1 MAQHTHHTSEAE
13 EMYLITIA
21 RAVEDGHP
29 EPVPVSLV
37 ARELDVSAVSANQM
51 VRKLAGREY
60 VEYEPYQGVTL
71 TEPGRAVAASI
82 LRRRRL
88 WGVFLAEQL
97 GLTPERA
104 DEIACDFEHITPDDV
119 ADLLSGFLGDPVS
132 GPRGHSIPKG
142 RSEAAPPSTVRLD
155 AVPAG
160 ERRSVVGVNLPD
172 DLRQFVETQGFVP
185 GNSVEVIGVG
195 GAGDRL
201 LSVGDTT
208 SHFAVDLVSGIV
220 VSAR

>member
-1 MAQHTHHTSEAE
+1 MTQHSQDTSEAE

-29 EPVPVSLV
+29 EPVPVSHA
-37 ARELDVSAVSANQM
+37 ARELDVSGVSANQM
-51 VRKLAGREY
+51 IRKLAGRGY

-71 TEPGRAVAASI
+71 TESGRVVASSI

-88 WGVFLAEQL
+88 WGVFLSEQL

-104 DEIACDFEHITPDDV
+104 DEVACDLEHITPDDV
-119 ADLLSGFLGDPVS
+119 ADLLSGYLGDPAS
-132 GPRGHSIPKG
+132 GPWGHTIPNG
-142 RSEAAPPSTVRLD
+142 GSAPVPPPTVRLD

-160 ERRSVVGVNLPD
+160 ERRSVVGLNLPD
-172 DLRQFVETQGFVP
+172 EPRRFLETQGIVP
-185 GNSVEVIGVG
+185 GAYVEVIGVG
-195 GAGDRL
+195 GTGDRL
-201 LSVGDTT
+201 VSVGGTT
-208 SHFAVDLVSGIV
+208 CHLAVDLVSGIA

>member
-1 MAQHTHHTSEAE
+1 MAQHTQHTSEAE

-21 RAVEDGHP
+21 RAIEDGYP
-29 EPVPVSLV
+29 EPVPVSHA
-37 ARELDVSAVSANQM
+37 ARELDVSGVSANQM
-51 VRKLAGREY
+51 IRKLAGRGY
-60 VEYEPYQGVTL
+60 LEYEPYQGVTL
-71 TEPGRAVAASI
+71 TELGRVVALSI

-88 WGVFLAEQL
+88 WGVFLSEQL

-104 DEIACDFEHITPDDV
+104 DEVACDLEHITPDDV
-119 ADLLSGFLGDPVS
+119 ADLLSGYLGDPAS
-132 GPRGHSIPKG
+132 GPRGHSIPSG
-142 RSEAAPPSTVRLD
+142 ESAPAPPPTVRLD

-172 DLRQFVETQGFVP
+172 EPRRFVETQGIVP
-185 GNSVEVIGVG
+185 GADVEVIGVG

-201 LSVGDTT
+201 VAVGDTT
-208 SHFAVDLVSGIV
+208 SHLAVDLVSGIV

>member
-1 MAQHTHHTSEAE
+1 MAQHAQHTSEAE

-21 RAVEDGHP
+21 RAVEDGRP
-29 EPVPVSLV
+29 EPVPVSHA
-37 ARELDVSAVSANQM
+37 ARELDVSGVSANQM
-51 VRKLAGREY
+51 IRKLAGRGY

-71 TEPGRAVAASI
+71 TESGRVVASSI

-88 WGVFLAEQL
+88 WGVFLSEQL

-104 DEIACDFEHITPDDV
+104 DEVACDLEHITPDDV
-119 ADLLSGFLGDPVS
+119 ADLLSGYLGDPAS
-132 GPRGHSIPKG
+132 GPRGHSIPNG
-142 RSEAAPPSTVRLD
+142 GSDPAPPPTVRLD

-160 ERRSVVGVNLPD
+160 ELRSVVSVNLPD
-172 DLRQFVETQGFVP
+172 ELRRFVEMQGVVP
-185 GNSVEVIGVG
+185 GADVEVIGVG

-201 LSVGDTT
+201 VSVGDTT
-208 SHFAVDLVSGIV
+208 SHFTVDLVSGIV

>member
-1 MAQHTHHTSEAE
+1 MAQHAHHTSEAE

-21 RAVEDGHP
+21 RAVEAGRP
-29 EPVPVSLV
+29 EPVPVSHA

-51 VRKLAGREY
+51 IRKLAGRGY

-71 TEPGRAVAASI
+71 TESGRDVASSI

-88 WGVFLAEQL
+88 WGVFLSEQL

-119 ADLLSGFLGDPVS
+119 ADLLSGYLGDPAS
-132 GPRGHSIPKG
+132 GPRGHSIPNG
-142 RSEAAPPSTVRLD
+142 RSESAPPPTVRLD

-160 ERRSVVGVNLPD
+160 DRRSVVGVNLSSE
-172 DLRQFVETQGFVP
+172 LRQFVEMQGVVP
-185 GNSVEVIGVG
+185 GAAVEVIGVG

-208 SHFAVDLVSGIV
+208 SHLAADLVSGIV

>member
-1 MAQHTHHTSEAE
+1 MTQHAQHTSEAE

-21 RAVEDGHP
+21 RAVEDGRP
-29 EPVPVSLV
+29 EPVPVSHA

-51 VRKLAGREY
+51 IRKLAGRGY

-71 TEPGRAVAASI
+71 TESGRAVAASI

-88 WGVFLAEQL
+88 WGVFLSEQL

-119 ADLLSGFLGDPVS
+119 ADLLSGFLGDPAA
-132 GPRGHSIPKG
+132 GPRGHSIPNG
-142 RSEAAPPSTVRLD
+142 ASESAPAPTVRLD

-160 ERRSVVGVNLPD
+160 QRRSVVGVNLPEGP
-172 DLRQFVETQGFVP
+172 RRFVETQGVVP
-185 GNSVEVIGVG
+185 GADVEVIGVG
-195 GAGDRL
+195 GNGDRL
-201 LSVGDTT
+201 LLVGDAT
-208 SHFAVDLVSGIV
+208 SHLAVDLVSGIV

>member
-1 MAQHTHHTSEAE
+1 
-13 EMYLITIA
+13 MYLITIA
-21 RAVEDGHP
+21 RAVEDGRP
-29 EPVPVSLV
+29 EPVPVSHV

-51 VRKLAGREY
+51 VRKLAGRSY

-71 TEPGRAVAASI
+71 TESGRAVASAI

-132 GPRGHSIPKG
+132 GPRGHSIPNG
-142 RSEAAPPSTVRLD
+142 RSETVPPSTVRLD

-160 ERRSVVGVNLPD
+160 ERRSVVGVKLPD
-172 DLRQFVETQGFVP
+172 ELRQFVETQGFVP
-185 GNSVEVIGVG
+185 GAAVHVIGVG
-195 GAGDRL
+195 GGGDRL

-208 SHFAVDLVSGIV
+208 SHLAVDLVSGIV

>member
-1 MAQHTHHTSEAE
+1 MAQQGQHTSEAE

-21 RAVEDGHP
+21 RAVEDGRP
-29 EPVPVSLV
+29 EPVPVSHV

-51 VRKLAGREY
+51 IRKLAGRDY

-71 TEPGRAVAASI
+71 TKSGRAVAASI

-88 WGVFLAEQL
+88 WGVFLSEQL

-119 ADLLSGFLGDPVS
+119 ADLLSGFLGDPAS
-132 GPRGHSIPKG
+132 GPRGHSIPNGK
-142 RSEAAPPSTVRLD
+142 SESALPQTIRLD

-172 DLRQFVETQGFVP
+172 GLRQFVETQGVIP
-185 GNSVEVIGVG
+185 GADVEVIGVG
-195 GAGDRL
+195 GSGDRL
-201 LSVGDTT
+201 VLVGDTT
-208 SHFAVDLVSGIV
+208 SHLGVDLVSGIV